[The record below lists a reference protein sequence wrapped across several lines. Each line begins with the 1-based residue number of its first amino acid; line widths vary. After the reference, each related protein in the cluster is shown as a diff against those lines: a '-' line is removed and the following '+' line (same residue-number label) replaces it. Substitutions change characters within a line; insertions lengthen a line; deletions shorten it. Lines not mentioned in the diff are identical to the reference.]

1 MLPLSFL
8 VFWWSIILFLCELF
22 KVLRLILYFC
32 FFTFIYFSF
41 PCAVLKVKDCIF
53 YCTIWI
59 ICVHN
64 CMLLLFSVSWFIQG
78 RCTCTLCLRTLQ
90 CALVEFVWTHN
101 PIFFCIKKKTN
112 NFLMQEHKSTEKW
125 IEFTGL
131 PCYISHLHYVI
142 GFGGMNL
149 LACNYTLVKWDLSP
163 LKLIFS
169 KVLACNFLKISEM
182 TFCSII

>member
-101 PIFFCIKKKTN
+101 PIFFCIKKKPII
-112 NFLMQEHKSTEKW
+112 FLCKNIRAQKSE
-125 IEFTGL
+125 L
-131 PCYISHLHYVI
+131 SLQDC
-142 GFGGMNL
+142 
-149 LACNYTLVKWDLSP
+149 LAIFHIYTMLSV
-163 LKLIFS
+163 LGEWIFS
-169 KVLACNFLKISEM
+169 HVI
-182 TFCSII
+182 TR